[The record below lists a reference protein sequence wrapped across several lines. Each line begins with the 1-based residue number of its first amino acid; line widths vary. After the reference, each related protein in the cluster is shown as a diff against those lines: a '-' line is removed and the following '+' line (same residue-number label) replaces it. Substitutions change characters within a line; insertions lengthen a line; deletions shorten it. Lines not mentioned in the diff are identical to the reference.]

1 MSHTHTQFYV
11 YIHVHKAIIYFGKIY
26 WVAGSTS
33 FRDQKG
39 CLDVSHHLLQTLWG
53 MLAPAPPVSTT
64 DQAAGH
70 SPQSVALSSCIVS
83 LTLRTA
89 PTVTYCALSLG
100 KLKPLEWTGLV
111 LG

>member
-53 MLAPAPPVSTT
+53 MLAPASPVSTT

-70 SPQSVALSSCIVS
+70 SPQQCGCVILYRKPH
-83 LTLRTA
+83 LETA
-89 PTVTYCALSLG
+89 PTMTYCALSLE